1 MNLENSTALVTGA
14 SGGIGEEFALQL
26 ADRGAHLILVARRAD
41 VLADVRARLLQ
52 RHPGRHVEVI
62 TADLSVPGAAADLAR
77 DVLGR
82 GIAVDMLIN
91 NAGVGSHGA
100 FVEDTPENVAA
111 QIQLNCGS
119 LVELT
124 ARFLPT
130 MLRNRRG
137 LVINVASTS
146 AFQPVPTMAVYG
158 ATKAFVLSF
167 TEALWWE
174 TRHTGVRVLTLCPG
188 PTETAFFASTGK
200 QFMTRGRQTPPHV
213 VTAALGAIDTS
224 VPTIVPG
231 AANKASSLG
240 YRFLP
245 RRLML
250 RIAQRNVE

>member
-1 MNLENSTALVTGA
+1 M
-14 SGGIGEEFALQL
+14 
-26 ADRGAHLILVARRAD
+26 ARRAD

-62 TADLSVPGAAADLAR
+62 TADLSVPSAAADLAR

-82 GIAVDMLIN
+82 GIAVDVLIN

-200 QFMTRGRQTPPHV
+200 QFMTRGRQTPPQV

-224 VPTIVPG
+224 VPTIIPG
-231 AANKASSLG
+231 AANKASGLG

-250 RIAQRNVE
+250 RIAQRNVK